1 MAEIRV
7 ERKEGKGWLWVVLA
21 LLALALLAW
30 WFFGRRNDNTAV
42 GASDST
48 SVPAAVTVDR
58 GAVDGFLSWVANSD
72 TTNAAAASDLS
83 HEYTATGVRQLAG
96 AIGSI
101 ARGDS
106 LGGSE
111 VQEQVSALTTLADR
125 LQTEPQSLKHADL
138 VHAAFGSAAQL
149 LLDVQQR
156 SFPNARAQVD
166 SVRQAA
172 DAMSKERPLLTQRAE
187 VNRYFAR
194 AADAVRAMS
203 GGA

>member
-21 LLALALLAW
+21 LLVLALLVW
-30 WFFGRRNDNTAV
+30 WFFGRRNDSTAV

-48 SVPAAVTVDR
+48 RVPAAVTADR
-58 GAVDGFLSWVANSD
+58 AAVDGFLSWVGNID
-72 TTNAAAASDLS
+72 TTNSAAASDLS
-83 HEYTATGVRQLAG
+83 HEYTATGIRQLAG
-96 AIGSI
+96 AIASI

-111 VQEQVSALTTLADR
+111 VNKQVSALNMLADR

-138 VHAAFGSAAQL
+138 ANAAFGSAAQL
-149 LLDVQQR
+149 LLNVQQR
-156 SFPNARAQVD
+156 SFPNASAQVG

-172 DAMSKERPLLTQRAE
+172 SAISKERPLLEQRAE
-187 VNRYFAR
+187 VNRFFSD
-194 AADAVRAMS
+194 AADAVRAMR